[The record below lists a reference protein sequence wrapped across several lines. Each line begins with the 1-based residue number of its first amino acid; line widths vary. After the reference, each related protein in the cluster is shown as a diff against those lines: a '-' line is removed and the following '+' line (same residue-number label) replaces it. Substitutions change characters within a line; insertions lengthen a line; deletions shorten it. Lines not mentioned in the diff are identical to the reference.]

1 MKARPR
7 WFFFIPVAAIAI
19 TAATCQPTK
28 PPKVNPAPPG
38 VNPCTEDPVVI
49 NGDECDWLF
58 QRDTSTSTV
67 HEFTTEAASI
77 GAGSVKAGPIGTN
90 IADKF
95 IAEYFA
101 GLPVADLQSVAY
113 DFLIAGAGK
122 TDADKVHFYLN
133 VYTTFTDPE
142 KFYDCRFDYIPP
154 TGSTT
159 DFTTRLVTAAE
170 DAGDA
175 KEGSGVAPG
184 ACPPDLE
191 GMPAGSHVRAI
202 ALNIGDG
209 SANDVGLAG
218 FLDNVKVTTTAGTT
232 TFDFEDE

>member
-1 MKARPR
+1 MKARRR

-38 VNPCTEDPVVI
+38 VNPCTENPVVI

-77 GAGSVKAGPIGTN
+77 GAGSVKAGPISAN
-90 IADKF
+90 AADKF

-101 GLPVADLQSVAY
+101 GVPVADLQSVAY
-113 DFLIAGAGK
+113 DFQIAGDGVVG
-122 TDADKVHFYLN
+122 DAQQFYMN
-133 VYTTFTDPE
+133 IYANFDDSDDFFPH
-142 KFYDCRFDYIPP
+142 CRFDVIPT
-154 TGSTT
+154 TGSIT
-159 DFTTRLVTAAE
+159 DFTTVNFATTDNVPVTPRNSGGPLPTCPATLAE
-170 DAGDA
+170 M
-175 KEGSGVAPG
+175 
-184 ACPPDLE
+184 PD
-191 GMPAGSHVRAI
+191 GSHVRAI
-202 ALNIGDG
+202 ALNVGDT
-209 SANDVGLAG
+209 SASDEGLAG